1 MDIKIED
8 DYCDKEVFK
17 ELKKLFADTY
27 FPWYFYQNTL
37 TENTSPPNWFSNADK
52 DKLMDIKIEDDY
64 CDKEVFNELK
74 ELYSNHNYFPWYYH
88 KNKTVDPD
96 DGLYQ
101 FVHVFY
107 EINAPTSSW
116 FPIAEKVLAS
126 KNPIY
131 VRIKANLQP
140 DTGRGA
146 PSPFHTDMALFPGHT
161 TSILYMNTNNGY
173 TTFEESGQKIESVEN
188 RLVTFPS
195 HLRHGSIESTDL
207 PRIVMNFNY
216 YG

>member
-1 MDIKIED
+1 MDIKVDD
-8 DYCDKEVFK
+8 DYCSEEVF
-17 ELKKLFADTY
+17 EDLKKIFVDS
-27 FPWYFYQNTL
+27 F
-37 TENTSPPNWFSNADK
+37 
-52 DKLMDIKIEDDY
+52 
-64 CDKEVFNELK
+64 
-74 ELYSNHNYFPWYYH
+74 FPWYYH
-88 KNKTVDPD
+88 KNKTTNPD

-107 EINAPTSSW
+107 EINAPTSNW
-116 FPIAEKVLAS
+116 FPNVAKVLES

-140 DTGRGA
+140 DTLRGA
-146 PSPFHTDMALFPGHT
+146 QSGFHNDMASFSGHT

-173 TTFEESGQKIESVEN
+173 TIFEESGEKIESVEN

-195 HLRHGSIESTDL
+195 HLKHAAIESTDL
-207 PRIVMNFNY
+207 PRIVVNFNY

>member
-1 MDIKIED
+1 MSITIED
-8 DYCDKEVFK
+8 DYCSKEVF
-17 ELKKLFADTY
+17 EDLKDILCK
-27 FPWYFYQNTL
+27 
-37 TENTSPPNWFSNADK
+37 PNY
-52 DKLMDIKIEDDY
+52 L
-64 CDKEVFNELK
+64 
-74 ELYSNHNYFPWYYH
+74 PWYYH
-88 KNKTVDPD
+88 ENKTNQPAD
-96 DGLYQ
+96 DLYQ

-107 EINAPTSSW
+107 EINVPTSNW
-116 FPIAEKVLAS
+116 FPNVAKVLES

-146 PSPFHTDMALFPGHT
+146 QSGWHDDMALFPGHT

>member
-1 MDIKIED
+1 MSITIED
-8 DYCDKEVFK
+8 DYCSKEVF
-17 ELKKLFADTY
+17 EDLKQALFVDS
-27 FPWYFYQNTL
+27 F
-37 TENTSPPNWFSNADK
+37 
-52 DKLMDIKIEDDY
+52 
-64 CDKEVFNELK
+64 
-74 ELYSNHNYFPWYYH
+74 FPWYYY
-88 KNKTVDPD
+88 KNTIYNSKESEPD

-101 FVHVFY
+101 FVHIFY
-107 EINAPTSSW
+107 EMNMPTSKW
-116 FPIAEKVLAS
+116 FPVAEKVLES
-126 KNPIY
+126 KHPTY

-140 DTGRGA
+140 DTCRGA
-146 PSPFHTDMALFPGHT
+146 QSPFHTDMSSFSGHT

-173 TTFEESGQKIESVEN
+173 TIFEESGQKIESVEN